1 MPSEGYE
8 IKIEEI
14 FEGPMDLLLYLI
26 KKAEVDIYDI
36 PIALITD
43 QYLEYL
49 ALMESLNIDYAGD
62 FILMA
67 STLTK
72 IKSRMLIPVNELEED
87 MEDPRAEITKPL
99 LEYLRMKSA
108 AEQLS
113 ERHLLGEHTFVRH
126 LNKKEF
132 ISEDDHEIIQ
142 VGLFE
147 LIDAFQ
153 QILKNVAP
161 EHRVDLTTDGISVK
175 DRITQ
180 IVDILEK
187 NESVTF
193 LELFAGTRDRRE
205 IITTLLAILEMVKLS
220 LIRVVQNVQSGVI
233 RLFYQ

>member
-1 MPSEGYE
+1 MSSEVYE

-26 KKAEVDIYDI
+26 KKNEVNIYDI

-49 ALMESLNIDYAGD
+49 ELMKSLNIDFAGD

-108 AEQLS
+108 AEQLA

-126 LNKKEF
+126 LDKKEY
-132 ISEDDHEIIQ
+132 ISESEPEMIQ

-161 EHRVDLTTDGISVK
+161 EHRVDMTADGISVK
-175 DRITQ
+175 DRINQ
-180 IVDILEK
+180 LVDILEEK
-187 NESVTF
+187 GSVTF
-193 LELFAGTRDRRE
+193 LELFEGVMGKQD
-205 IITTLLAILEMVKLS
+205 IITTFLALLEMVKLN
-220 LIRVVQNVQSGVI
+220 LIRVVQHVQSGII

>member
-1 MPSEGYE
+1 MAEEIYE
-8 IKIEEI
+8 IKIEEV

-26 KKAEVDIYDI
+26 KKNEVNIYDI
-36 PIALITD
+36 PISLITD

-49 ALMESLNIDYAGD
+49 ELMKSLNIDYAGD

-108 AEQLS
+108 ADQLA

-126 LNKKEF
+126 LNKQEF
-132 ISEDDHEIIQ
+132 ISESDPQIIQ

-161 EHRVDLTTDGISVK
+161 EQRVDLTIEGISLK
-175 DRITQ
+175 DRINQ
-180 IVDILEK
+180 LVDILEEK
-187 NESVTF
+187 GSVTF
-193 LELFAGTRDRRE
+193 LEIFNGALDKRD
-205 IITTLLAILEMVKLS
+205 IITTFLAILEMVRLNI
-220 LIRVVQNVQSGVI
+220 IRVVQHVQSGII
-233 RLFYQ
+233 RIFYQ